1 MDNTPDIEKLEPTQQ
16 GVSEGTKARQTRK
29 VKKGKKKRA
38 APTKVAKNTDSGAA
52 GGLLANLKIWQK
64 LALIAASLALPLI
77 IFVFFYAASLQENVS
92 TALQK
97 DQGAQFLREA
107 GDLVQLVPQHRG
119 ITNTLRNGNE
129 SVAERRQD
137 LQNRV
142 NTNLAEVLAFEAQ
155 VDGNLQL
162 SSQLTALEAGW
173 RNIEENL
180 FTLPSGEVFNMHTA
194 WLQNELFLTLAAAGN
209 TSTLKFDNRQEI
221 VYLSELVT
229 RDLPNLTETLGRM
242 RGYGAGVLVSGQMTQ
257 QNATTLTAMVG
268 EVNDYLR
275 SVNLASGYIF
285 EADPELSGS
294 LALNDA
300 LLLGPTA
307 LSLTDEALLNAEN
320 PDALTYDSTQYFNQM
335 TEIID
340 AFIVSYNASLD
351 VLVERLDDRVA
362 EARRSLFLTLG
373 GLALGLALIALL
385 VLYISRQVTQPIRE
399 LANVANRVGRGDLSQ
414 LANVSVQDELGL
426 LAGSFNTAI
435 TGLRQVEERNELE
448 RQQSEQLQTNVS
460 AFLDIAMDIAEGD
473 FTKRGN
479 VTEDVLGNIVDAINL
494 MVEEV
499 AYLLTQ
505 TRDAA
510 QSVNQGAS
518 EMIATTESIAQ
529 SAERQAAEAE
539 RARAETEQVTASIR
553 KMAQQADES
562 ANASTRAL
570 EASRQGEAAVQNT
583 LKGMQGIRT
592 EVQSISERTRSLT
605 RRSEEISGIV
615 RRVSRIA
622 SQTNLLALSAS
633 LEAAGA
639 GEAGKRFATVATEVQ
654 TLAEDSANAAR
665 QVAGIV
671 RELQSEIREVSELT
685 ESGSKEV
692 EQGYQVATEAGQR
705 LREIADISTKS
716 AELAR
721 FISQATQEQVQGVE
735 GVNEIVQTMTEI
747 SQASQGSVTQGRDT
761 AEKLQQLSA
770 QLTEGLSRFRLTS

>member
-1 MDNTPDIEKLEPTQQ
+1 MDNTPEIERLEPTQQ
-16 GVSEGTKARQTRK
+16 GVSEGTKARKTRK
-29 VKKGKKKRA
+29 VKKKRA
-38 APTKVAKNTDSGAA
+38 APKKAAKNTGSSTSGS
-52 GGLLANLKIWQK
+52 LLANLKIWQK
-64 LALIAASLALPLI
+64 LALIAASLTLPLV
-77 IFVFFYAASLQENVS
+77 IFVFFYAASLQQNVS

-97 DQGAQFLREA
+97 DQGALFLREA

-119 ITNTLRNGNE
+119 ITNAFRNGNE
-129 SVAERRQD
+129 SVAERRD
-137 LQNRV
+137 NLQAQV
-142 NTNLAEVLAFEAQ
+142 NANLAEVLAFETQ
-155 VDGNLQL
+155 VDDNLQL
-162 SSQLTALEAGW
+162 SSQLADLEAGW

-242 RGYGAGVLVSGQMTQ
+242 RGYGAGVLASGQMTQ
-257 QNATTLTAMVG
+257 QNATVLTAMVG

-275 SVNLASGYIF
+275 SVNLASSYIF
-285 EADPELSGS
+285 DADPELSGS
-294 LALNDA
+294 LALSDA
-300 LLLGPTA
+300 LPLGPTA
-307 LSLTDEALLNAEN
+307 LSLTNEALLNAEN
-320 PDALTYDSTQYFNQM
+320 PDALTYGSTLYFDQM

-340 AFIVSYNASLD
+340 AFITSYNASLD
-351 VLVERLDDRVA
+351 VLVKRLDARVA

-373 GLALGLALIALL
+373 ALALGLALIALL
-385 VLYISRQVTQPIRE
+385 VVYIARQITRPVDE
-399 LANVANRVGRGDLSQ
+399 LATVAERVGKGDFSRF
-414 LANVSVQDELGL
+414 AKVGTKDELGT
-426 LAGSFNTAI
+426 LAGSFNLAI
-435 TGLRQVEERNELE
+435 TELRQIEERNELE
-448 RQQSEQLQTNVS
+448 RQQSAQLQANVG
-460 AFLDIAMDIAEGD
+460 AFLDVAMDIAEGD

-479 VTEDVLGNIVDAINL
+479 VSEDVLGNIVDAINV

-499 AYLLTQ
+499 AYLLGQ

-510 QSVNQGAS
+510 LSVNEGAS

-529 SAERQAAEAE
+529 SAQRQAAEAE
-539 RARAETEQVTASIR
+539 RARAETEQVTDSIR

-562 ANASTRAL
+562 ANASTQAL
-570 EASRQGEAAVQNT
+570 EASRQGETAVQNT
-583 LKGMQGIRT
+583 LKGMEGIRN
-592 EVQSISERTRSLT
+592 EVQSITERTKSLT
-605 RRSEEISGIV
+605 QRSDEISGIV
-615 RRVSRIA
+615 RSISRIA

-654 TLAEDSANAAR
+654 ELAEDSANAAR
-665 QVAGIV
+665 QVASII
-671 RELQSEIREVSELT
+671 RELQSEINEVAELT

-692 EQGYQVATEAGQR
+692 ETGYKVATEAGQR

-721 FISQATQEQVQGVE
+721 FISRATQEQVQGVE

-747 SQASQGSVTQGRDT
+747 SQASQGSVTQGRDA
-761 AEKLQQLSA
+761 AEKLQQLAA
-770 QLTEGLSRFRLTS
+770 QLSESLSRFRLNA